1 MKSFQPVTST
11 ADSRRWI
18 SIFLFLAVFFL
29 PLHFHIATASTA
41 LINKECSCVNGSRT
55 QLGQS
60 APPQASVPATS
71 YVTIFS
77 VRQESFVSRSVSS
90 HACRAPP
97 VL

>member
-1 MKSFQPVTST
+1 MKPLQSPTMT
-11 ADSRRWI
+11 AVSRRWI

-29 PLHFHIATASTA
+29 PLHLHIATASTA
-41 LINKECSCVNGSRT
+41 LINKECSCAQGSRT

-60 APPQASVPATS
+60 APPQASVPVTS
-71 YVTIFS
+71 YVTIFP

-90 HACRAPP
+90 HSSRAPP